1 MPYTK
6 LNRRVMMHWIYEPW
20 PWYIGG
26 LFIATTLILLLFMGK
41 TFGFSSN
48 LRTMCSMMGAGKT
61 CDFFCFNWKAQ
72 TWNLLFLVGTILGGF
87 IAYHFL
93 SVDAA
98 AVPLGENTIQKL
110 NELGFES
117 AGKTYVPTELYG
129 DDAFSSIKT
138 ILLLLVAGFF
148 VGFGSRYAGGCTS
161 GHAIS
166 GLSNF
171 QLPSLIAVIGFFI
184 GGLIMVHL
192 IFPFLF

>member
-1 MPYTK
+1 
-6 LNRRVMMHWIYEPW
+6 MHWIYEPW

-26 LFIATTLILLLFMGK
+26 IFIAFTLVSLLLLGK

-48 LRTMCSMMGAGKT
+48 LRTLCSILGAGKT
-61 CDFFCFNWKAQ
+61 CDFFCFNWKSQ

-98 AVPLGENTIQKL
+98 AVPISEATIEKL
-110 NELGFES
+110 THLGFQS
-117 AGKTYVPTELYG
+117 AGKTYAPTELFG
-129 DDAFSSIKT
+129 TEAFSSPKT
-138 ILLLLVAGFF
+138 IGILVVAGFF

-161 GHAIS
+161 GHAIT

-171 QLPSLIAVIGFFI
+171 QLPSLLAVLGFFI
-184 GGLIMVHL
+184 GGLLMVHL

>member
-1 MPYTK
+1 
-6 LNRRVMMHWIYEPW
+6 MHWIYEPW

-26 LFIATTLILLLFMGK
+26 IFIATTLVLLLFMGK

-87 IAYHFL
+87 IAYHYL

-98 AVPLGENTIQKL
+98 AIPLAENTLHKL
-110 NELGFES
+110 QELGFDS
-117 AGKTYVPTELYG
+117 AGKAYVPTELFG
-129 DDAFSSIKT
+129 EEAFSSVKT

-161 GHAIS
+161 GHAIT

-192 IFPFLF
+192 IFPLLF

>member
-1 MPYTK
+1 MLHT
-6 LNRRVMMHWIYEPW
+6 LFNTLVMMHWIYEPW

-26 LFIATTLILLLFMGK
+26 IFIATTLILLLLMGK

-48 LRTMCSMMGAGKT
+48 LRTICAMAGAGKT

-98 AVPLGENTIQKL
+98 AIPLGETTVTKL
-110 NELGFES
+110 HALGIES
-117 AGKTYVPTELYG
+117 AGQAYVPTELFG
-129 DDAFSSIKT
+129 QGAFSSAKT
-138 ILLLLVAGFF
+138 IGLLLVAGFF

-161 GHAIS
+161 GHAIT

>member
-1 MPYTK
+1 
-6 LNRRVMMHWIYEPW
+6 MMHWIYEPW

-26 LFIATTLILLLFMGK
+26 IFIATTLVLLLFMGK

-72 TWNLLFLVGTILGGF
+72 TWNLLFLVGTILGGY

-93 SVDAA
+93 SADSAA
-98 AVPLGENTIQKL
+98 IPLGETTIEKL
-110 NELGFES
+110 NTLGFES
-117 AGKTYVPTELYG
+117 AGKTYLPTELYG
-129 DDAFSSIKT
+129 TTSLWSFKT
-138 ILLLLVAGFF
+138 IALLVLAGFF

-161 GHAIS
+161 GHAIT

-171 QLPSLIAVIGFFI
+171 QLPSLLAVVGFFI

-192 IFPFLF
+192 IFPFIF

>member
-1 MPYTK
+1 
-6 LNRRVMMHWIYEPW
+6 MHWIYEPW
-20 PWYIGG
+20 PWYMGG
-26 LFIATTLILLLFMGK
+26 IFIATTLVLLLLMGK

-72 TWNLLFLVGTILGGF
+72 TWNLLFLIGTILGGF

-93 SVDAA
+93 SVNGAA
-98 AVPLGENTIQKL
+98 IPLGESTIQKL
-110 NELGFES
+110 NELGIES
-117 AGKTYVPTELYG
+117 AGQAYVPTELFG
-129 DDAFSSIKT
+129 EEAFSSIKT
-138 ILLLLVAGFF
+138 ILLLLIAGFF

-161 GHAIS
+161 GHAIT

-192 IFPFLF
+192 IFPLIF